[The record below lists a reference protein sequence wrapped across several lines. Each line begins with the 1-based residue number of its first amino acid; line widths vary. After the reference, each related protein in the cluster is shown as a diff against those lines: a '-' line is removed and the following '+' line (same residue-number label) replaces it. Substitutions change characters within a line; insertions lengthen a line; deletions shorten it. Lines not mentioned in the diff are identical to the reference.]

1 MRKATYLLS
10 VLMLFVGIP
19 VLTGH
24 GEDNKKLHQLMQ
36 KKLTHSQKVLEGIVL
51 NDYDKITDNAQELIL
66 ISKAIEWKV
75 LKTPQYEMHSNEFR
89 RSAENVAQAAKNK
102 NIEGATLAYM
112 DMTMVCVRC
121 HKHVREVRQ
130 ARLD

>member
-1 MRKATYLLS
+1 MRNVTFLLS
-10 VLMLFVGIP
+10 ALLLFVGI
-19 VLTGH
+19 LNGH
-24 GEDNKKLHQLMQ
+24 GADDKKLEQLMR

-51 NDYDKITDNAQELIL
+51 NDYDKIADNAQELIL
-66 ISKAIEWKV
+66 VSKAAEWRV

-89 RSAENVAQAAKNK
+89 RSAENVVQAAKNK
-102 NIEGATLAYM
+102 NLDGATLAYM
-112 DMTMVCVRC
+112 EMTMVCVRC

>member
-1 MRKATYLLS
+1 MRNPFFILSILL
-10 VLMLFVGIP
+10 LFVGLP
-19 VLTGH
+19 VLSGH
-24 GEDNKKLHQLMQ
+24 GEEDKKLHQLMQ

-51 NDYDKITDNAQELIL
+51 NDYDKIGDNAQELIR
-66 ISKAIEWKV
+66 ISKAVEWKV

>member
-1 MRKATYLLS
+1 MRKATFIWFGLI
-10 VLMLFVGIP
+10 LFMGIP
-19 VLTGH
+19 VLSGH

-51 NDYDKITDNAQELIL
+51 NDYDKIVDHAQELIL
-66 ISKAIEWKV
+66 ISKAIEWRV

-89 RSAENVAQAAKNK
+89 RSAENLAQAAKNK

-112 DMTMVCVRC
+112 DMTLVCVRC